1 MKTLKIIGTLFAAA
15 LVMASFA
22 FTLDEAFA
30 ECRCQRL
37 CDVPGGHSSKY
48 STNPAVCKKQCEALG
63 GACVPARAEATTPKK
78 KK

>member
-1 MKTLKIIGTLFAAA
+1 MKILKIIATLFAAA
-15 LVMASFA
+15 LAMASFA
-22 FTLDEAFA
+22 FAPDMAFA

-63 GACVPARAEATTPKK
+63 GACLPAPKK